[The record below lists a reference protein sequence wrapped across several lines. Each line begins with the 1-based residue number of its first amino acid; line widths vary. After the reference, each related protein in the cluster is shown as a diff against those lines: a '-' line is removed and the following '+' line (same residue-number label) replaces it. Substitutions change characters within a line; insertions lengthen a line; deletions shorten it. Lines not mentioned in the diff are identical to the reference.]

1 MSSTIYFGRKSLI
14 SGLFTLALVFFGST
28 FRASALEPVHWT
40 AEMTDVSNGKATLT
54 VTGVIDEGW
63 HIYGFEMPDLG
74 ADAGVPDPTSLTL
87 TLSDGITADGEMKKD
102 GNTQEHFDDM
112 MELNLPWL
120 FGPVTFTQ
128 TLNISDGATGPVS
141 GVVRYMACTEQSCT
155 PPGKFEFSIPLG
167 GAAPAGNTE
176 VVAPVQTAAAPASV
190 QPVENE
196 LWAPVEVTAEST
208 SQSYW
213 SILIFGFLGG
223 LVALMTP
230 CVWPMIPMTVSFFL
244 KKNKSRRRSI
254 IDAVLYSASIIII
267 FLALGILL
275 TVIFGPGKLNEI
287 ATGALFNLIFFALLV
302 FFAISFFGA
311 FEIKLPSK
319 WSNAADAR
327 ADSTTGVL
335 SIFFMAFTLVLVSFS
350 CTGPI
355 IGTLLVEAF
364 SDGSNLMGPL
374 LGMGG
379 FALGLALP
387 FGLFAFFPSML
398 KELPRSGSWLN
409 TIKVVLGFIELIL
422 SLKFL
427 SVADLAYG
435 WHILDR
441 EVFISIWI
449 VLFVLLGVYL
459 LGKLR
464 FSHDDPSEHTSVSG
478 FFMAVASFA
487 FAVYLIPGLWGA
499 PLKAISAF
507 APPLYTQDFNLY
519 GGTFE
524 EFDDYDRGMAYAI
537 EHDKPVLVDFSGYAC
552 VNCRKMEGAV
562 FDTPTVRGII
572 EKDYVMIKLMVDD
585 KAALPQ
591 PMTVT
596 EEGRTVTLETVG
608 EKWAYLQ
615 RHKFGIN
622 SQPYYVLLDNKGKVL
637 NAPRVYDENVDD
649 FVAWLEDG
657 IEKYKAQ

>member
-1 MSSTIYFGRKSLI
+1 
-14 SGLFTLALVFFGST
+14 
-28 FRASALEPVHWT
+28 
-40 AEMTDVSNGKATLT
+40 
-54 VTGVIDEGW
+54 
-63 HIYGFEMPDLG
+63 
-74 ADAGVPDPTSLTL
+74 
-87 TLSDGITADGEMKKD
+87 
-102 GNTQEHFDDM
+102 
-112 MELNLPWL
+112 
-120 FGPVTFTQ
+120 
-128 TLNISDGATGPVS
+128 
-141 GVVRYMACTEQSCT
+141 
-155 PPGKFEFSIPLG
+155 
-167 GAAPAGNTE
+167 
-176 VVAPVQTAAAPASV
+176 
-190 QPVENE
+190 
-196 LWAPVEVTAEST
+196 
-208 SQSYW
+208 
-213 SILIFGFLGG
+213 
-223 LVALMTP
+223 
-230 CVWPMIPMTVSFFL
+230 MTVSFFL
-244 KKNKSRRRSI
+244 KKSKSRKRSI
-254 IDAVLYSASIIII
+254 IDAVLYSVSIIVI
-267 FLALGILL
+267 FLVLGIVL

-287 ATGALFNLIFFALLV
+287 ATGAVFNIIFFALLV

-311 FEIKLPSK
+311 FEITLPSR
-319 WSNAADAR
+319 WSNAVDAR
-327 ADSTTGVL
+327 AENTTGFL

-364 SDGSNLMGPL
+364 SQSNLMGPL

-409 TIKVVLGFIELIL
+409 TVKVVLGFVELIL

-449 VLFVLLGVYL
+449 VLFILLGIYL

-464 FSHDDPSEHTSVSG
+464 FSHDAPQEHTSVG
-478 FFMAVASFA
+478 RFFLAVASLS
-487 FAVYLIPGLWGA
+487 FAVYLVPGLWGA

-519 GGTFE
+519 GGTFD
-524 EFDDYDRGMAYAI
+524 EFDDYDEGMAYARANG
-537 EHDKPVLVDFSGYAC
+537 KPVLLDFSGYAC

-562 FDTPTVRGII
+562 FDNPSVRAII

-585 KAALPQ
+585 KADLPE
-591 PMTVT
+591 PMIVE
-596 EEGRTVTLETVG
+596 EEGQTMKLTTVG

-622 SQPYYVLLDNKGKVL
+622 SQPYYILLDNDGKPL
-637 NAPRVYDENVDD
+637 SQPRVYDENLGA
-649 FVAWLEDG
+649 FVGWLEAG
-657 IEKYKAQ
+657 VRNYK